1 MRIEA
6 GVRPPGSRQR
16 GPASW
21 ALTGRG
27 RRRDRVVGAAGD
39 NEGVSNAAVGELAW
53 GTLGSPVGEMSVA
66 CSAAGLTQVRFG
78 PPPARTVRAYPGSTS
93 RTTAAKR
100 ASDADPGFV
109 GGVRAQPEGTQ
120 GEPGDAHRQLERAC
134 TQLGEYF
141 AGQRRAFDLPVD
153 WSGMSAS
160 QRQVLPVLLASAAYG
175 ETVTYGALAR
185 RAGVADGGKVPAARV
200 TGQIMGSNPCPIIV
214 PCHRV
219 VAGDGLGGYS
229 GGAGIEI
236 KRWLLIFEGA
246 LPPTLD
252 WDAAGPGAG

>member
-1 MRIEA
+1 MSNTA
-6 GVRPPGSRQR
+6 VRG
-16 GPASW
+16 
-21 ALTGRG
+21 
-27 RRRDRVVGAAGD
+27 
-39 NEGVSNAAVGELAW
+39 LAW
-53 GTLGSPVGEMSVA
+53 GTLGSPVGEISVA
-66 CSAAGLTQVRFG
+66 CSAAGLAQVRFG
-78 PPPARTVRAYPGSTS
+78 PSPAQPGQAPAR
-93 RTTAAKR
+93 
-100 ASDADPGFV
+100 ASGAGDQPESAHEDPG
-109 GGVRAQPEGTQ
+109 GASRQADRA
-120 GEPGDAHRQLERAC
+120 RA
-134 TQLGEYF
+134 QLGEYF

-153 WSGMSAS
+153 WSGMSAA
-160 QRQVLPVLLASAAYG
+160 QRQVLPVLLESAGYG

-185 RAGVADGGKVPAARV
+185 RSGLADQGKVPAARV

-252 WDAAGPGAG
+252 WDPAGPGAG

>member
-1 MRIEA
+1 
-6 GVRPPGSRQR
+6 
-16 GPASW
+16 
-21 ALTGRG
+21 
-27 RRRDRVVGAAGD
+27 
-39 NEGVSNAAVGELAW
+39 VSNAAVSELAW
-53 GTLGSPVGEMSVA
+53 GTLGSPVGEISVA
-66 CSAAGLTQVRFG
+66 CSAAGLVQVRFG
-78 PPPARTVRAYPGSTS
+78 PPPRQAPE
-93 RTTAAKR
+93 R
-100 ASDADPGFV
+100 ASGAGD
-109 GGVRAQPEGTQ
+109 QPEGAH
-120 GEPGDAHRQLERAC
+120 EDPGGADRQLGLAR

-175 ETVTYGALAR
+175 ETVTYGTLAR
-185 RAGVADGGKVPAARV
+185 RTGLADQGKVPAARV

-229 GGAGIEI
+229 GGTGIEI

-252 WDAAGPGAG
+252 WDPAGPGAG

>member
-1 MRIEA
+1 
-6 GVRPPGSRQR
+6 
-16 GPASW
+16 
-21 ALTGRG
+21 
-27 RRRDRVVGAAGD
+27 
-39 NEGVSNAAVGELAW
+39 VSNAAVSELAW
-53 GTLGSPVGEMSVA
+53 GTLGSPVGEISVA
-66 CSAAGLTQVRFG
+66 CSAAGLAQVRFG
-78 PPPARTVRAYPGSTS
+78 PPPAEPRRAP
-93 RTTAAKR
+93 AR
-100 ASDADPGFV
+100 ASGAGD
-109 GGVRAQPEGTQ
+109 QPEGTH
-120 GEPGDAHRQLERAC
+120 GEPGGANRQLDRAR

-185 RAGVADGGKVPAARV
+185 RAGVADGSTIPAARV

-252 WDAAGPGAG
+252 WDPAGPGAV

>member
-1 MRIEA
+1 M
-6 GVRPPGSRQR
+6 S
-16 GPASW
+16 
-21 ALTGRG
+21 
-27 RRRDRVVGAAGD
+27 
-39 NEGVSNAAVGELAW
+39 ELAW
-53 GTLGSPVGEMSVA
+53 GTLGSPVGQLSVA
-66 CSAAGLTQVRFG
+66 CSAAGLAQVCFG
-78 PPPARTVRAYPGSTS
+78 PPPARATRAARPDPGSS
-93 RTTAAKR
+93 WRKDRQNGRDQDEDRGYAGQERRPAAAR
-100 ASDADPGFV
+100 ARAGEAS
-109 GGVRAQPEGTQ
+109 AQPEGTDGGPAAAQ
-120 GEPGDAHRQLERAC
+120 RQLGRAC

-153 WSGMSAS
+153 WSGMSAA
-160 QRQVLPVLLASAAYG
+160 QRQVLAVLLASAAYG
-175 ETVTYGALAR
+175 ETVTYGGLAR
-185 RAGVADGGKVPAARV
+185 RAGVADGSRLPAARV

-252 WDAAGPGAG
+252 WDASGPGVS

>member
-1 MRIEA
+1 
-6 GVRPPGSRQR
+6 
-16 GPASW
+16 
-21 ALTGRG
+21 
-27 RRRDRVVGAAGD
+27 
-39 NEGVSNAAVGELAW
+39 VSDTPVSELAW
-53 GTLGSPVGEMSVA
+53 GTLGSPVGELSVA
-66 CSAAGLTQVRFG
+66 CSAAGLAQVCFG
-78 PPPARTVRAYPGSTS
+78 PPPTRATRAARAYPGSS
-93 RTTAAKR
+93 WRKPGQNGRDHDENRGHAGEERRQAAAR
-100 ASDADPGFV
+100 SPASKAS
-109 GGVRAQPEGTQ
+109 AQPEGTD
-120 GEPGDAHRQLERAC
+120 GGPAAAHRQLGRAC

-153 WSGMSAS
+153 WSGMSAA
-160 QRQVLPVLLASAAYG
+160 QRQVLAVLLASAAYG

-185 RAGVADGGKVPAARV
+185 RAGLADGGQVPAARV

-219 VAGDGLGGYS
+219 IAGDGLGGYS

-252 WDAAGPGAG
+252 WDPAGPAGPGTS